1 MIDYRPSDAALLPK
15 SIGRILLRKGYSHR
29 SPPAAEGMSD
39 VQDPRAIQVFQPP
52 DDATPRRRFWLLL
65 AAVFVPISLSGQTTL
80 TSSEPHA
87 IDLASRVPERP
98 DIAQLLRHNAGS
110 LVKGA
115 VTSPLGLAPAGSIA
129 GLAASAA
136 ANPFYFAGSTTD
148 LGRATECLAMAA
160 WYEAGDNPEDQRSV
174 MQVVLN
180 RVAHPAYPNSVCGV
194 VFQGSQLSTGC
205 QFTFTCDGSLQRRRP
220 SSAALARARQ
230 AALAALEGSTYA
242 PVAQATHYH
251 ADYVQP
257 WWAGSMLKLAKVGR
271 HIFYRL
277 PGKGGVL
284 PARLGALG
292 GEQDF
297 VSLVARSNLPGSG
310 LGEDAPSEAPDADNA
325 LAEVSVTT
333 EIAPSATPR
342 VVTNA
347 EFMQFDVSSAS
358 GRWAISAMARCQG
371 KASCQVLGYGDA
383 SALEQSRSRPA
394 SQRERPL
401 FLFLRDGA
409 SGMDVAL
416 WDCEKVSR
424 PSASQCLPTQGSQLE
439 RLMRER

>member
-1 MIDYRPSDAALLPK
+1 M
-15 SIGRILLRKGYSHR
+15 H
-29 SPPAAEGMSD
+29 
-39 VQDPRAIQVFQPP
+39 DPRAIEVFQPQ

-65 AAVFVPISLSGQTTL
+65 AAVFVPFSLSGQTTL
-80 TSSEPHA
+80 HSGVRETDKVDVSARMP
-87 IDLASRVPERP
+87 PRP
-98 DIAQLLRHNAGS
+98 DVAKLLRQSAS
-110 LVKGA
+110 KLATGA
-115 VTSPLGLAPAGSIA
+115 ASDPLGIGSVGAIA
-129 GLAASAA
+129 NLAASAA

-160 WYEAGDNPEDQRSV
+160 WYEAGDNREDQRSV

-180 RVAHPAYPNSVCGV
+180 RVAHPAFPNSVCGV

-220 SSAALARARQ
+220 SAAALARARQ

-251 ADYVQP
+251 ADYVRP
-257 WWAGSMLKLAKVGR
+257 WWAGSMLQLAKVGR

-277 PGKGGVL
+277 PGRGGVL
-284 PARLGALG
+284 PSRQGVAG

-297 VSLVARSNLPGSG
+297 VYLVARSNKPGEAG
-310 LGEDAPSEAPDADNA
+310 TPGEVGEAAGPTIEYATSFAMGDAAPAA
-325 LAEVSVTT
+325 A
-333 EIAPSATPR
+333 PR
-342 VVTNA
+342 VVSNA
-347 EFMQFDVSSAS
+347 EFLQLDPGSAN

-371 KASCQVLGYGDA
+371 KVNCQVLGYGDA
-383 SALEQSRSRPA
+383 GALEASRSRPS

-401 FLFLRDGA
+401 FLFLRDGS

-416 WDCEKVSR
+416 WDCQRVSR
-424 PSASQCLPTQGSQLE
+424 PDASQCLPASGPQLD